1 MEKEK
6 KFTLSLGLVLAL
18 AAGLRLA
25 PLLVIGPQ
33 TEPDTGAYLHV
44 AGILAETG
52 NFSWVDEVTG
62 RLEPYAYRMPLFHI
76 FAAGMMKVFGPEISA
91 PLAAANVLLSLLVV
105 LMAGLYFRA
114 TAGPGTGLLAAGL
127 AALNPNAVFNAAL
140 LLTDNYFA
148 FFSFLA
154 VVAGLAA
161 LRRRSG
167 AAFFLWGLSIGLCS
181 MVRPIMKFYWPVPLL
196 LLLLPWF
203 RASLREKARLGLL
216 CTAGAALLLLPW
228 AARNYGRLG
237 FFGLELNQGVNT
249 LWSTIDMVRPSTP
262 EQAAADPLQA
272 QVRDIVAASSGPLAA
287 ETEIRSRL
295 GLSLPQTSAAMTR
308 LGVETVLANPGG
320 FLLRFLRNAA
330 NIATSPSAVLELAG
344 RLSGG
349 GAESLPGLA
358 EAAKER
364 RWFALALNLGT
375 RAVLA
380 AIFFVLAPLGA
391 LLLWRRAGESGKME
405 LLMAVSVIAYTV
417 LLTAMVAGYDRY
429 RLPLDP
435 LLLGFAAAWLVE
447 KLRSPARGR
456 QGVKNV

>member
-1 MEKEK
+1 MENNK
-6 KFTLSLGLVLAL
+6 KFTAALGLVLLL
-18 AAGLRLA
+18 AAGLRLV
-25 PLLVIGPQ
+25 PLLALGPQ
-33 TEPDTGAYLHV
+33 VEPDTRPYLQV

-52 NFSWVDEVTG
+52 DFSWVDDVTG
-62 RLEPYAYRMPLFHI
+62 RLEPYAYRMPLFHL
-76 FAAGMMKVFGPEISA
+76 FTAGLMKVFGPEVSA
-91 PLAAANVLLSLLVV
+91 QLAAANVLLSLLVV
-105 LMAGLYFRA
+105 LMTGLFFRSVAGA
-114 TAGPGTGLLAAGL
+114 PAGLLAAGL
-127 AALNPNAVFNAAL
+127 AALNPNAIFNSAL
-140 LLTDNYFA
+140 LLTDSYFA
-148 FFSFLA
+148 VFVLLSA
-154 VVAGLAA
+154 VAGLAA

-196 LLLLPWF
+196 LVLLPWF

-216 CTAGAALLLLPW
+216 CAAGAGLLLLPW
-228 AARNYGRLG
+228 AARNYSRLG

-272 QVRDIVAASSGPLAA
+272 RVRDIVANSAGPLPA
-287 ETEIRSRL
+287 ETEIRARL
-295 GLSLPQTSAAMTR
+295 GLSLPETSAAMSR
-308 LGVETVLANPGG
+308 LGVETVLNNPGG

-364 RWFALALNLGT
+364 HWFALALNLGT
-375 RAVLA
+375 RAALA
-380 AIFFVLAPLGA
+380 VIFFILAPLGA
-391 LLLWRRAGESGKME
+391 LLLWRRAGDGGRLE
-405 LLMAVSVIAYTV
+405 LLMLVSVIGYTIT
-417 LLTAMVAGYDRY
+417 LTAMVAGYDRY

-435 LLLGFAAAWLVE
+435 LLFGFAAAWLVE
-447 KLRSPARGR
+447 KLRGPARGLP
-456 QGVKNV
+456 GKIV

>member
-6 KFTLSLGLVLAL
+6 KFAVALGLVLAL

-25 PLLVIGPQ
+25 PLLAIGPQ
-33 TEPDTGAYLHV
+33 TEPDTGAYLQV

-52 NFSWVDEVTG
+52 NFSWVDDVTG
-62 RLEPYAYRMPLFHI
+62 RLEPYAYRMPLFHV
-76 FAAGMMKVFGPEISA
+76 FAAGLMKVFGPEISA

-105 LMAGLYFRA
+105 LTAGLCFRA
-114 TAGPGTGLLAAGL
+114 LAGPGTGLLAAGL

-148 FFSFLA
+148 FFAFLMVA
-154 VVAGLAA
+154 AGLAA

-167 AAFFLWGLSIGLCS
+167 AAFFLWGLAIGLCS

-216 CTAGAALLLLPW
+216 CAAGAALLLLPW
-228 AARNYGRLG
+228 AARNYSRLG

-272 QVRDIVAASSGPLAA
+272 RVRDIVAASSGPLAA

-295 GLSLPQTSAAMTR
+295 GLSLPQTSAAMSR
-308 LGVETVLANPGG
+308 LGVETVLNNPGG

-344 RLSGG
+344 RLAGG
-349 GAESLPGLA
+349 GAGSLPGLA
-358 EAAKER
+358 AAAKER
-364 RWFALALNLGT
+364 NWFALALNLGT

-391 LLLWRRAGESGKME
+391 LLLWRRAGDGARLE
-405 LLMAVSVIAYTV
+405 LLMLISVIAYTV

-447 KLRSPARGR
+447 KLHSPARGR
-456 QGVKNV
+456 PGVKIV

>member
-1 MEKEK
+1 MEKNK
-6 KFTLSLGLVLAL
+6 KFTLALGLVLAL

-25 PLLVIGPQ
+25 PLLAIGPQ
-33 TEPDTGAYLHV
+33 VEPDTGAYLQV

-52 NFSWVDEVTG
+52 DFSWVDDVTG
-62 RLEPYAYRMPLFHI
+62 RVEPYAYRMPLFHL
-76 FAAGMMKVFGPEISA
+76 FAAGLMKVFGPEISA

-114 TAGPGTGLLAAGL
+114 TAGPEAGLLAAGL
-127 AALNPNAVFNAAL
+127 AALNPNAIFNAAL

-148 FFSFLA
+148 FFAFLMVA
-154 VVAGLAA
+154 AGLAA

-167 AAFFLWGLSIGLCS
+167 AAFFLWGLAIGLCS

-203 RASLREKARLGLL
+203 KASLREKARLGLL
-216 CTAGAALLLLPW
+216 CAAGAALLLLPW
-228 AARNYGRLG
+228 AARNYSRLG

-249 LWSTIDMVRPSTP
+249 LWSTSDMVRPSTP
-262 EQAAADPLQA
+262 AQAAANPLQA
-272 QVRDIVAASSGPLAA
+272 QVRDIVAASAGPLAA
-287 ETEIRSRL
+287 ETEIRARL
-295 GLSLPQTSAAMTR
+295 GLSLPETSAEMAR
-308 LGVETVLANPGG
+308 LGVETVLNNPGG

-330 NIATSPSAVLELAG
+330 NIATSPSAVLELAA

-349 GAESLPGLA
+349 GSLPGLA
-358 EAAKER
+358 EAAR
-364 RWFALALNLGT
+364 NRDWPALALNLGT
-375 RAVLA
+375 RAVLFA
-380 AIFFVLAPLGA
+380 VFFVLAPLGA
-391 LLLWRRAGESGKME
+391 LLLWRRAGDAGRLE
-405 LLMAVSVIAYTV
+405 LLMAVSVIVYTV

-447 KLRSPARGR
+447 KLRGPARGR
-456 QGVKNV
+456 PGVKIV